1 MKDIIIIVSLFV
13 LVLNAS
19 NNLRNLLLG
28 KDPVKYA
35 VLIDAANQTFYQMYN
50 LTLNFRDRY
59 EAMVNDSQKR
69 LRVIVDEY
77 DPLIPPSSPNVTF
90 TVLNGKPPLNDIL
103 KDLSNLYEIN
113 DTDLNSMEIFG
124 NYFNIIEEFK
134 LLSNQ
139 IAAGFDYGT
148 VIIYKPTF
156 TVVAQVRYKCFIT
169 DKDGVEYGSFE
180 IIQEDKND
188 KQEVKEVTE
197 SWWNKVEKF
206 ADKLK
211 DVKDVIQTVGGVV
224 SSAIGIFEI
233 CKNAYDKYK
242 TPKNETNNDALYLK
256 RTSFIFFGSLA
267 ALL

>member
-90 TVLNGKPPLNDIL
+90 TVINGKPQLNDIL

-113 DTDLNSMEIFG
+113 DTDLKEIRSYLTHMTG
-124 NYFNIIEEFK
+124 KY
-134 LLSNQ
+134 SN
-139 IAAGFDYGT
+139 
-148 VIIYKPTF
+148 
-156 TVVAQVRYKCFIT
+156 
-169 DKDGVEYGSFE
+169 
-180 IIQEDKND
+180 
-188 KQEVKEVTE
+188 
-197 SWWNKVEKF
+197 
-206 ADKLK
+206 LK
-211 DVKDVIQTVGGVV
+211 RVLK
-224 SSAIGIFEI
+224 
-233 CKNAYDKYK
+233 
-242 TPKNETNNDALYLK
+242 NNDIDPISKRIMLEEMKEKAELK
-256 RTSFIFFGSLA
+256 KHYKVIGAESHE
-267 ALL
+267 